1 MLMGREDRVSYKR
14 GSTIIRIITTRERLQ
29 LKDYIK
35 AYVLIMSNDGI
46 VLREYNQD
54 GDFNGMRAY
63 IIYSKA

>member
-1 MLMGREDRVSYKR
+1 MGREDRVSYKR